1 MIKIIGIRVVDR
13 IKETGFTQEVLSRYS
28 GMITTRLGFHEL
40 NDGVCS
46 REGFII
52 LHLKGDPAEWKRM
65 AEELKAIGGIE
76 VLEMDFDDASDAA
89 TMQKGKSGGVRILGV
104 LLKNGSPNA
113 RDLQKILT
121 LYGCSIRTRLGVNE
135 THFGEPAGLI
145 ILELKGVEAE
155 MDRLETDLRALKSC
169 IVRRMTFG
177 G

>member
-1 MIKIIGIRVVDR
+1 MIKIIGIRVIDR

-46 REGFII
+46 REGFIL
-52 LHLKGDPAEWKRM
+52 LHLKGDPAEWKLM
-65 AEELKAIGGIE
+65 AEDLRSIGGIE
-76 VLEMDFDDASDAA
+76 VLEMDFDDTSDTA
-89 TMQKGKSGGVRILGV
+89 TIQSGIQGGVRILGV

-113 RDLQKILT
+113 RELQKILT

-145 ILELKGVEAE
+145 ILELKGIEAE
-155 MDRLETDLRALKSC
+155 LDRLEADLRACNSC